1 MRVLITG
8 KDSYIGLNIR
18 SCLEKHNYSVD
29 EADMLTDAWK
39 DYDFSNYETVIHV
52 AAVVHENAKSS
63 DWEKFKK
70 VNVQLVKDV
79 VAKAKAEG
87 VKQFIFFS
95 TMAVY
100 GQDKKLPKGNVIN
113 KDTPILPTSMYG
125 KSKYMAE
132 QILEDLADDNF
143 KVAVLRPPN
152 VYGKNCPGNY
162 IAAFRTITKKLPFF
176 PYAYSNSKQSFI
188 YIENLSNL
196 VRLIIE
202 NKSCGI
208 FMPQDDFIPNTND
221 LLEMIAKAT
230 NNKIRFSKFLGFFV
244 RIFRFVPLVNK
255 LYGGVSYDE
264 CMSDSF
270 DCKYRV
276 VSFEEGIKKTFE
288 DEV

>member
-8 KDSYIGLNIR
+8 KNSYIGLHIR
-18 SCLEKHNYSVD
+18 SCLEKYNYSVD
-29 EADMLTDAWK
+29 EADMLTDDWK

-70 VNVQLVKDV
+70 VNVQLVKEV
-79 VAKAKAEG
+79 AAKAKVEG

-100 GQDKKLPKGNVIN
+100 GQDKKLPQGNVIN
-113 KDTPILPTSMYG
+113 KETPILPTSMYG

-162 IAAFRTITKKLPFF
+162 IAAFKTITKKLPFF
-176 PYAYSNSKQSFI
+176 PYAYSDSRQSFI

-202 NKSCGI
+202 KKSCGI
-208 FMPQDDFIPNTND
+208 FTPQDDFIPSTND
-221 LLEMIAKAT
+221 LLKMIAKAT
-230 NNKIRFSKFLGFFV
+230 GNKIHFSKFLGFFV

-255 LYGGVSYDE
+255 IYGGVSYDE
-264 CMSDSF
+264 CMSNSF
-270 DCKYRV
+270 NCKYRV

>member
-8 KDSYIGLNIR
+8 KDSYIGLHIR
-18 SCLEKHNYSVD
+18 SCLEKYNYSVD
-29 EADMLTDAWK
+29 EADMLADDWRS
-39 DYDFSNYETVIHV
+39 YDFSNYETIIHV

-70 VNVQLVKDV
+70 VNVQLVRDV
-79 VAKAKAEG
+79 AVKAKSEG

-100 GQDKKLPKGNVIN
+100 GQDKKLPQGNVIN
-113 KDTPILPTSMYG
+113 KDTLLLPVSLYG

-132 QILEDLADDNF
+132 QILEELSDDNF

-162 IAAFRTITKKLPFF
+162 IATFKTITQKLPLF
-176 PYAYSNSKQSFI
+176 PFAYNDSRQSFI
-188 YIENLSNL
+188 YIDNLSNL

-202 NKSCGI
+202 NRSSGI

-221 LLEMIAKAT
+221 LLNMIAKAT
-230 NNKIRFSKFLGFFV
+230 NNKIHFSKFLGFFV
-244 RIFRFVPLVNK
+244 RVFRFVPLVNK

-264 CMSDSF
+264 CMSNSF

-288 DEV
+288 D